1 MNGRRLRPFRGWFQ
15 WASSGTPGCG
25 ERAAA
30 SSVIFWLES
39 INPEF
44 LLQARGR
51 GRVLEHQPLVR
62 IDVAV
67 CLLRHQ
73 RALVESGEDQL
84 QLAGIGVDV
93 TDRENAGYVGLER
106 GGLDRHQ

>member
-1 MNGRRLRPFRGWFQ
+1 MNGPQTTAISRRVPVAAVTAADR
-15 WASSGTPGCG
+15 G

-39 INPEF
+39 VDAEL
-44 LLQARGR
+44 LLQARRG

-67 CLLRHQ
+67 RLLRHQ
-73 RALVESGEDQL
+73 RALVESGQDQL

-93 TDRENAGYVGLER
+93 ADRENAGHIGFE
-106 GGLDRHQ
+106 